1 MNTTKQN
8 KKKVNKY
15 LKDLNLYFG
24 PSDELRIRSYMTR
37 TLDNIQLGEKD
48 SKYEKVTIERQLTYA
63 LEIIISQGL
72 NK

>member
-1 MNTTKQN
+1 
-8 KKKVNKY
+8 
-15 LKDLNLYFG
+15 
-24 PSDELRIRSYMTR
+24 MTR